1 MPELPP
7 FQPKTKDPPVTP
19 SSSTAVD
26 AGTARRTTSQKR
38 KEVNAMLRKLRE
50 ALSGRNSELNQQPQ
64 FNDRLLDQKRED
76 VYVLMHQQM
85 SSMR

>member
-1 MPELPP
+1 V
-7 FQPKTKDPPVTP
+7 KP

-26 AGTARRTTSQKR
+26 AGAASPTTSQKR

-50 ALSGRNSELNQQPQ
+50 VLSGRNSGLNQQQQ

-85 SSMR
+85 SNLR